1 MTPDSPAPPDSVA
14 AAPQRTPLAHLP
26 TPAVPADRL
35 GAALGLPAGALWIKH
50 DDLTGVAGGGN
61 KVRKLEHLASAAVAA
76 GADTLVTGG
85 GRQSNHV
92 RLTAAVAN
100 RLGLAATVVLA
111 SDPPEHPTGNV
122 VLDEVLA
129 PDIVWSGDLDYY
141 ALEGAIVDES
151 ERLAGEGRR
160 PYLIPVGGAS
170 AVGALGYVHAADELD
185 TQVPGL
191 PVVVVADGSGGTHAG
206 LVAGFGDHGRVL
218 GVDVG
223 TRPDLDIAVPAMA
236 GATAALAGRADPTGA
251 VQLDHE
257 RIGPGYGAP
266 SDACR
271 EALDLAARTEGV
283 LLDPV
288 YTGKGMAGLVA
299 AVREGRLD
307 TSRPTVFLH
316 TGGLPALFSPRYADW
331 VRQRP

>member
-1 MTPDSPAPPDSVA
+1 MTPDAPP
-14 AAPQRTPLAHLP
+14 RTALAHLP

-35 GAALGLPAGALWIKH
+35 AAALGLPADALWIKH

-61 KVRKLEHLASAAVAA
+61 KVRKLEHLATAALAA

-111 SDPPEHPTGNV
+111 SDPPERPTGNV
-122 VLDEVLA
+122 VLDEVLG
-129 PDIVWSGDLDYY
+129 PDIVWAGDLDYY
-141 ALEGAIVDES
+141 ALEDAIGAAS
-151 ERLAGEGRR
+151 ERLAAEGRR

-185 TQVPGL
+185 AQVPGR
-191 PVVVVADGSGGTHAG
+191 PQVVVADGSGGTHAG

-223 TRPDLDIAVPAMA
+223 TRPDLDDAVPAMA
-236 GATAALAGRADPTGA
+236 RATAALAGRPEPTGT
-251 VQLDHE
+251 VQVDHD

-288 YTGKGMAGLVA
+288 YTGKGLAGLIA
-299 AVREGRLD
+299 AVREGRID
-307 TSRPTVFLH
+307 DGRPTVFLH

-331 VRQRP
+331 VRRRP

>member
-1 MTPDSPAPPDSVA
+1 MTTDAPA
-14 AAPQRTPLAHLP
+14 RTPLAHLP
-26 TPAVPADRL
+26 TPAVAADRL

-61 KVRKLEHLASAAVAA
+61 KVRKLEHLATAAVAA

-85 GRQSNHV
+85 GRQSNHA

-100 RLGLAATVVLA
+100 RLGLAVTVVLA
-111 SDPPEHPTGNV
+111 SAPPDRPTGNV

-129 PDIVWSGDLDYY
+129 PDIVWAGDLDYY
-141 ALEGAIVDES
+141 GLEDAIAAES
-151 ERLAGEGRR
+151 ERLVGAGRR

-170 AVGALGYVHAADELD
+170 AVGAHGYVHAADEID
-185 TQVPGL
+185 TQVPDQPL
-191 PVVVVADGSGGTHAG
+191 VVVADGSGGTHAG
-206 LVAGFGDHGRVL
+206 LVAGFGDHARVL

-223 TRPDLDIAVPAMA
+223 TRPDLDEAVPAMA
-236 GATAALAGRADPTGA
+236 AETAALARRPVPTGA
-251 VQLDHE
+251 VQVDHD

-271 EALDLAARTEGV
+271 AALDLAARCEGA

-288 YTGKGMAGLVA
+288 YTGKGMAGLIA
-299 AVREGRLD
+299 AVRDGRID
-307 TSRPTVFLH
+307 GSRPTVFLH

-331 VRQRP
+331 VRRRP

>member
-61 KVRKLEHLASAAVAA
+61 KVRKLEHLAAAALA
-76 GADTLVTGG
+76 DGADTLVTGG

-100 RLGLAATVVLA
+100 RTGLAATVVLA
-111 SDPPEHPTGNV
+111 SDPPERPTGNV
-122 VLDEVLA
+122 VLDEVLG
-129 PDIVWSGDLDYY
+129 PDLVWAGDLAYY
-141 ALEGAIVDES
+141 DLEDAIAATAA
-151 ERLAGEGRR
+151 RLAGEGRR
-160 PYLIPVGGAS
+160 PYAIPVGGAS
-170 AVGALGYVHAADELD
+170 AVGALGYVGAADEID
-185 TQVPGL
+185 AQVPGE

-206 LVAGFGDHGRVL
+206 LVAGFGDHGRVI

-223 TRPDLDIAVPAMA
+223 TRPDLDEAVPAMA
-236 GATAALAGRADPTGA
+236 AETAALAGRPAPVGD
-251 VQLDHE
+251 VQVDHD

-271 EALDLAARTEGV
+271 EALDLAARHEAV

-299 AVREGRLD
+299 AVRDGRID
-307 TSRPTVFLH
+307 GRRPAVFLH

-331 VRQRP
+331 VRTRP

>member
-1 MTPDSPAPPDSVA
+1 MTPDAPP
-14 AAPQRTPLAHLP
+14 RTPLAHLP
-26 TPAVPADRL
+26 TPAVAADRL
-35 GAALGLPAGALWIKH
+35 GAVLGLPAGALWIKH

-61 KVRKLEHLASAAVAA
+61 KIRKLEHLATAALAA

-100 RLGLAATVVLA
+100 RLGLGATVVLA
-111 SDPPEHPTGNV
+111 SAAPERPTGNV

-129 PDIVWSGDLDYY
+129 PDIVWAGDLDYY
-141 ALEGAIVDES
+141 ALEDAIAAES
-151 ERLAGEGRR
+151 ERLVGEGRR

-170 AVGALGYVHAADELD
+170 AVGTLGYVHAADELD
-185 TQVPGL
+185 GQVPGHPL
-191 PVVVVADGSGGTHAG
+191 VVVADGSGGTHAG
-206 LVAGFGDHGRVL
+206 LVAGFGDHSRVL

-223 TRPDLDIAVPAMA
+223 TRPDLDDAVPAMA
-236 GATAALAGRADPTGA
+236 SATAALAGRADPTGA
-251 VQLDHE
+251 VQVDHD
-257 RIGPGYGAP
+257 RVGPGYGAP
-266 SDACR
+266 STACR

-288 YTGKGMAGLVA
+288 YTGKGMAGLIA
-299 AVREGRLD
+299 AVRDGRIEGA
-307 TSRPTVFLH
+307 RPTVFLH

-331 VRQRP
+331 VRRRT